1 LKKLGIGVIFFI
13 VFLIIFYLQAN
24 IFSFLTIGGILP
36 NLFVIFV
43 LFIGLF
49 TNSEFGVFFG
59 VLFGIVIDCVYS
71 KCIGITAIM
80 LCVVGYLGAYFDKN
94 FSKESKIPI
103 ILMVAGCTLIY
114 EFGWFLL
121 NSIIIGFDIEWLY
134 LLKIA
139 MIEAI
144 YNVLL
149 TIILYPLIQ
158 KMGYKVDRIFKR
170 NNVLTRYF

>member
-1 LKKLGIGVIFFI
+1 VKKLGIGVIFFI

-24 IFSFLTIGGILP
+24 IFPLITIGGILP

-49 TNSEFGVFFG
+49 TNSKFGVVFG
-59 VLFGIVIDCVYS
+59 VIFGIVIDCVYS

-80 LCVVGYLGAYFDKN
+80 LCIVGYLGAYFDKN
-94 FSKESKIPI
+94 FSKESKITI
-103 ILMVAGCTLIY
+103 ILMVAGSTLIY

-134 LLKIA
+134 LLKISI
-139 MIEAI
+139 IETI

-158 KMGYKVDRIFKR
+158 KMGYKIDRIFKR